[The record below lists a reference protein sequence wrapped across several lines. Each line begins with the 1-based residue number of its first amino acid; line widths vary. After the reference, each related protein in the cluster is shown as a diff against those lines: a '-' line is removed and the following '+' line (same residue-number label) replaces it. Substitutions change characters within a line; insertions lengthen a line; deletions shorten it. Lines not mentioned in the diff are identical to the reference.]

1 MQRDGGCQKR
11 SPRRRWRFAAP
22 LPGITAISLARRW
35 DWPRVIAERRQRGKV
50 VFALCLCLSAKA
62 RLGPDRHPCPRDHTG
77 PCWRQSRSPP
87 GRASGLLAIGTWA
100 NKSTSCCPSPAL
112 GLVVP
117 QVWVRRAAWV
127 RRRSLV
133 SRRPWSAALQTCR
146 QRQVSGRVKS
156 VRTETAMMLDTR
168 QATGRRLHGPVQA
181 TAPPPCWSKP
191 SRTPADSDRWPVS
204 RVWLQDVPSPPV
216 MHCWLPP
223 HARLAF

>member
-1 MQRDGGCQKR
+1 MEAARSAHLVVDGA
-11 SPRRRWRFAAP
+11 SPRRQ
-22 LPGITAISLARRW
+22 PGITAISLAQPLGLASCNRRA
-35 DWPRVIAERRQRGKV
+35 VGKGERLFLPSAFVSLPKRAWGQTGIR
-50 VFALCLCLSAKA
+50 ALETML
-62 RLGPDRHPCPRDHTG
+62 G